1 VNTRKV
7 WITVGVVA
15 ITIMVVSVA
24 FVRTLNDNESDKH
37 QVFAGSP
44 LLDKSA
50 PPLVLDDLAGDGT
63 VQLSDHLGD
72 VIVVN
77 FWSSSCL
84 SCRAEHAD
92 MAEAAAYYAD
102 ADVTFFGVDI
112 WDTLENGRAYL
123 DQYGWIPQSVYGI
136 DYGSAATF
144 SYGVTGTP
152 ETFFIDPDG
161 IIVGKVIGPVTF
173 DLLTATID
181 QIHAGGDVTSV
192 KTGETERG

>member
-1 VNTRKV
+1 MSSRIV
-7 WITVGVVA
+7 WLVVGAGILLMVVGVA
-15 ITIMVVSVA
+15 LAGTLGTDPTVV
-24 FVRTLNDNESDKH
+24 ESALIDK
-37 QVFAGSP
+37 P
-44 LLDKSA
+44 A

-92 MAEAAAYYAD
+92 VAKAAEHYVGAN
-102 ADVTFFGVDI
+102 VTFFGVDI
-112 WDTLENGRAYL
+112 WDTREDGRAYL
-123 DQYGWIPQSVYGI
+123 DQYGWIPGSVYGI

>member
-1 VNTRKV
+1 VSTRNIWLAIAAAV
-7 WITVGVVA
+7 IVLMVVGVA
-15 ITIMVVSVA
+15 LA
-24 FVRTLNDNESDKH
+24 GTLGSNDDKDH
-37 QVFAGSP
+37 QVFADSP
-44 LLDKSA
+44 LIGKPA

-92 MAEAAAYYAD
+92 VAKAAEHYAG

-123 DQYGWIPQSVYGI
+123 DQYGWIPESVYGI
-136 DYGSAATF
+136 DYGSTATF

-152 ETFFIDPDG
+152 ETFFIDPEG
-161 IIVGKVIGPVTF
+161 VVVAKVIGPVTF
-173 DLLTATID
+173 DLLVGAID
-181 QIHAGGDVTSV
+181 QILAGGDPTSTE
-192 KTGETERG
+192 TGETGRG

>member
-1 VNTRKV
+1 VSNKIV
-7 WITVGVVA
+7 WAVIGVGIIVIVVGVA
-15 ITIMVVSVA
+15 LAGTLGTDPTVV
-24 FVRTLNDNESDKH
+24 ESALIDK
-37 QVFAGSP
+37 P
-44 LLDKSA
+44 A

-92 MAEAAAYYAD
+92 VAEAAAHFAG

-112 WDTLENGRAYL
+112 WDTRKNAQAYL
-123 DQYGWIPQSVYGI
+123 DRFGWIPGSVYGI
-136 DYGSAATF
+136 DHGSDATF
-144 SYGVTGTP
+144 AYGVTGTP
-152 ETFFIDPDG
+152 ETFFVDQEG
-161 IIVGKVIGPVTF
+161 IVVGKVIGPVTLE
-173 DLLTATID
+173 LLTATVD
-181 QIHAGGDVTSV
+181 QVLAGGEVTSV